1 MVPLTPLSTIDTWR
15 EESRAQL
22 AQRGADIK
30 GAEAQRARRQGIKEK
45 GCPEEE
51 RGKMRAHFTTITYKI
66 ISKLWE
72 KTGDRVDAGLGLGCE
87 KRHGSNST

>member
-30 GAEAQRARRQGIKEK
+30 GAEAQRARRQGIKE
-45 GCPEEE
+45 G
-51 RGKMRAHFTTITYKI
+51 ITQL
-66 ISKLWE
+66 SWQLSS
-72 KTGDRVDAGLGLGCE
+72 R
-87 KRHGSNST
+87 

>member
-45 GCPEEE
+45 A
-51 RGKMRAHFTTITYKI
+51 RGRTGESEGPLYHNYLQNNFQAMGKDRRW
-66 ISKLWE
+66 SKCRTWV
-72 KTGDRVDAGLGLGCE
+72 RV
-87 KRHGSNST
+87 